1 MLEHVEQQEQGTYT
15 IFLLVEHE
23 GSNSPTLVGT
33 GPSLSMNMDGGTANA
48 KVVGSARNSV
58 EGRRHL
64 I

>member
-1 MLEHVEQQEQGTYT
+1 MEQQEQGTYT

-23 GSNSPTLVGT
+23 GSNSLALVGT
-33 GPSLSMNMDGGTANA
+33 GPGLSINIDSGMANA